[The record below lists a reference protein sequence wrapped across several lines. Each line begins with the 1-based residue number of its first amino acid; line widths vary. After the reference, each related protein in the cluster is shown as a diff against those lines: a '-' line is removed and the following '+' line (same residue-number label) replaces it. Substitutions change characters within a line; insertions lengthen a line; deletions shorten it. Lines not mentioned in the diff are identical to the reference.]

1 MVTSMATGVDRS
13 AISAKAKAG
22 LRIARDQEAKPKMDE
37 HKSGHPHHSAY
48 RAPDSHAET
57 RALDLQERTS
67 FGCEK
72 YRRVL
77 AALFDSADSDQL
89 GFSDDRPMQ
98 HGGAI

>member
-1 MVTSMATGVDRS
+1 MDRS
-13 AISAKAKAG
+13 AASAKVG

-48 RAPDSHAET
+48 RAPHSHAET

-72 YRRVL
+72 VSSS
-77 AALFDSADSDQL
+77 FGSA
-89 GFSDDRPMQ
+89 F
-98 HGGAI
+98 